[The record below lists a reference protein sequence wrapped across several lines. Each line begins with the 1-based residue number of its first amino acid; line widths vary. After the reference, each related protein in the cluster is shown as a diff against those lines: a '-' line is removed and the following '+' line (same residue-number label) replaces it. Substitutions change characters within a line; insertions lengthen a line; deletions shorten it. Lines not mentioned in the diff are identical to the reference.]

1 MLIIKNIYIIGEKKK
16 INMENGRPK
25 LFLLQLSTDH
35 WLVIIRMLYKSIV
48 EKIIVKKVAGSSNSW

>member
-1 MLIIKNIYIIGEKKK
+1 
-16 INMENGRPK
+16 MENGRPK

-35 WLVIIRMLYKSIV
+35 WLVIRMLYKSIV